1 MIFRLVLLMALAA
14 GLSAAAPVDQKAW
27 FEKTKATILRQS
39 KMNADSV
46 GQELSDDL
54 VRRTEMSYREG
65 HLYLKKIYR
74 QNILVQVAYF
84 DQSGEFELRR
94 ELCPNGKF
102 RFEGIFVKGEAF
114 GICTWYFC
122 SGKTEKQGVRYRGK
136 DVGIWKFYDENGR
149 VTEEVDFENQQLV
162 GEMPVIK

>member
-46 GQELSDDL
+46 GQQLSDDL

-94 ELCPNGKF
+94 ELCPNGKS
-102 RFEGIFVKGEAF
+102 RFEGIYVRAEAY

-122 SGKTEKQGVRYRGK
+122 SGKIEKQGVRYRGK

-162 GEMPVIK
+162 GEMPVIR

>member
-1 MIFRLVLLMALAA
+1 MIRLLFLLIAVEVTAT
-14 GLSAAAPVDQKAW
+14 APVDQKAW
-27 FEKTKATILRQS
+27 FEKTKAVILRQS

-46 GQELSDDL
+46 GQQLSDDL
-54 VRRTEMSYREG
+54 VRRTELSYREG

-94 ELCPNGKF
+94 ELCPNGKS

-114 GICTWYFC
+114 GICTWFFC
-122 SGKTEKQGVRYRGK
+122 TGKTEKQGVRYRGK

>member
-46 GQELSDDL
+46 GQQLSDDL

-65 HLYLKKIYR
+65 HLYLKKTYR

-114 GICTWYFC
+114 GICTWFFC
-122 SGKTEKQGVRYRGK
+122 TGKTEKQGVRYRGK

-162 GEMPVIK
+162 GEMPVIR

>member
-54 VRRTEMSYREG
+54 VRRTEISYREG

>member
-46 GQELSDDL
+46 GQQLSDDL

-114 GICTWYFC
+114 GICTWFFC
-122 SGKTEKQGVRYRGK
+122 TGKTEKQGVRYRGK

-162 GEMPVIK
+162 GEMPVIR

>member
-114 GICTWYFC
+114 GICTWFFC
-122 SGKTEKQGVRYRGK
+122 TGKTEKQGVRYRGK

-162 GEMPVIK
+162 GEMPVIR